1 MKILRCVCIVAL
13 ILSMATIAFAV
24 EAQRT
29 ARIMSLEGNAEVKP
43 AGGSSWSPAQS
54 GAILNEGDT
63 LKTGEKSMAVLD
75 IGDKGEV
82 GTVEVSEGS
91 QLLLSAMTVD
101 KKEGTSRTLLD
112 LAMGEVL
119 VKAQK
124 VSGEGSKFEVKTP
137 TSIVGVRGTT
147 FKVKVES
154 MEE

>member
-1 MKILRCVCIVAL
+1 MKILRFACIAAMILGVATYACAAE
-13 ILSMATIAFAV
+13 M
-24 EAQRT
+24 QRT
-29 ARIMSLEGNAEVKP
+29 ARIMSLDGSAEVKP
-43 AGGSSWSPAQS
+43 AGESSWSNTQV

-63 LKTGEKSMAVLD
+63 LKTGPRSMAVLD

-82 GTVEVSEGS
+82 GTVEVSEDS
-91 QLLLSAMTVD
+91 QLLLSAMTFD
-101 KKEGTSRTLLD
+101 KDGDTSRTLLD

-124 VSGEGSKFEVKTP
+124 VHGEGSKFEVKTP

-154 MEE
+154 VEE